1 MKYEYVYE
9 FVLPLKLEKYA
20 ILGYDFKILLAN
32 QFKGFFTFDL
42 IDFSNLIPGF
52 HRCIVLFSFVMPLRS
67 WCIVPA
73 MMNFF
78 SKEHKAKVTFLKY
91 RSIDI
96 LLPFLECCYTVRTCS
111 KKILFIF
118 LSFSRGILKQIRELL
133 QDFQRKLR
141 SSMCMFL
148 LSQWGCGTITVF
160 FWFIRVIL
168 HELNPSASGAKGF
181 KNGRERRGLSHLCIS
196 FISSNSTLM
205 QACLLFFSDHL

>member
-1 MKYEYVYE
+1 MKYESD
-9 FVLPLKLEKYA
+9 FVLSLKPEKYA

-52 HRCIVLFSFVMPLRS
+52 HCCIVLVSFVMPLWS
-67 WCIVPA
+67 WCIVSA

-91 RSIDI
+91 RSTDI
-96 LLPFLECCYTVRTCS
+96 LLPFLECCCTVRTCS
-111 KKILFIF
+111 KEIRFIF
-118 LSFSRGILKQIRELL
+118 LSFSRGNLKQIRELL
-133 QDFQRKLR
+133 QAFQRKLR

-148 LSQWGCGTITVF
+148 LSQWGCGTIAIF

-168 HELNPSASGAKGF
+168 HELNPSASGVKGF

-196 FISSNSTLM
+196 FISSKSSLK
-205 QACLLFFSDHL
+205 QVYLLFFSDHL